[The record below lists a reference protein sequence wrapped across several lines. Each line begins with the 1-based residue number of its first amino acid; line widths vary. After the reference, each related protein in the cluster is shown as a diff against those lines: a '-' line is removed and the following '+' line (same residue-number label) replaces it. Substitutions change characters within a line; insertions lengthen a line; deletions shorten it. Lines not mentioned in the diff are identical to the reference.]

1 MVKEKFEIY
10 NYEFFKEDT
19 LIYVYDKEHKRI
31 LGYLL
36 NNIKSIQQIEDTIE
50 NMSKFEVY
58 DWLYENID
66 DTKYM

>member
-50 NMSKFEVY
+50 NMSKSEVY

>member
-19 LIYVYDKEHKRI
+19 LIYVYDKEHKNV

-36 NNIKSIQQIEDTIE
+36 NNIKSIQKVEDTIE
-50 NMSKFEVY
+50 NMSKSEVY
-58 DWLYENID
+58 DWLYDNID

>member
-19 LIYVYDKEHKRI
+19 LIYVYDKEYKRI

-36 NNIKSIQQIEDTIE
+36 NNIKSIQKVEDTIE
-50 NMSKFEVY
+50 NMSKSEVY